1 MENGLA
7 EAGNDPFETILAQVG
22 ERPMEKQEK
31 KAVMLIVDDGEKNR
45 SILTQLFRDTFDI
58 TEAVNGKT
66 ALARLN
72 EKPVDVILL
81 DTVMPVMDGF
91 ELLSEIKRDERF
103 AGIPVVMMISPEES
117 GSEARALELGALDFI
132 TRPFHPLIAAARVR
146 NAMARVENEWRKIE
160 QTAQLR
166 QIGEM
171 RRQIERDPLTGLYGR
186 ESFCRRT
193 AERLRQESKT
203 RYAIAC
209 FDISFFKAVNDLFG
223 MEIGNLVLRT
233 AGAYLRHTAA
243 GVGLA
248 GRLTADRFALCLPRE
263 MSEIDTILEGLEG
276 AVKSLSIPHHI
287 RFYAGVYQVEDTALP
302 VEQMC
307 DCANMA
313 LAAVKGSHSHHW
325 AVYDEEMQEKIREGQ
340 MIRREMDFALE
351 NGQFSIYVQPVRS
364 LRQDCDIGGEVL
376 TRWIHPVYQ
385 MIEPERF
392 ISLFERSGFIRRLDR
407 FACEEACRF
416 LAAEKQEFGQALPLS
431 VNISRLDFYDEGLLD
446 FFKNLVAAYGLS
458 PSLLRLEITE
468 HTYAENPRQIIR
480 MVQNFR
486 AEGFPVF
493 VDGFGSGRTSSLNL
507 LRNLT
512 VDGVKIAMSFVPEND
527 PARRGETILKNLLAM
542 AADLGIMAVVKG
554 VETEEQTAFLRAIGG
569 DAVQGYFFAPPM
581 TGEDYRRR
589 LQEHVGEGTACW
601 KI

>member
-1 MENGLA
+1 MA
-7 EAGNDPFETILAQVG
+7 EARKDPFEAILAQVG

-31 KAVMLIVDDGEKNR
+31 KAAMLIVDDGEKNR

-166 QIGEM
+166 QISEM

-193 AERLRQESKT
+193 AERLRQESKAH
-203 RYAIAC
+203 YAIAC

-263 MSEIDTILEGLEG
+263 MAEIDTILEGLEG
-276 AVKSLSIPHHI
+276 AVKSLSIPHRI

-313 LAAVKGSHSHHW
+313 LAEVKGSHSRRW
-325 AVYDEEMQEKIREGQ
+325 ALYDEEMQEKIREAQ

-431 VNISRLDFYDEGLLD
+431 VNISRLDFYDDGLLD
-446 FFKNLVAAYGLS
+446 FFKNLVAAHGLS

-480 MVQNFR
+480 TVQSFR

-507 LRNLT
+507 LRNLA

-527 PARRGETILKNLLAM
+527 PARRGETVLKNLLTM
-542 AADLGIMAVVKG
+542 AADLDMMAVIKG
-554 VETEEQTAFLRAIGG
+554 VETEEQTAFLRSIGG

-589 LQEHVGEGTACW
+589 LQERVGEGIACW